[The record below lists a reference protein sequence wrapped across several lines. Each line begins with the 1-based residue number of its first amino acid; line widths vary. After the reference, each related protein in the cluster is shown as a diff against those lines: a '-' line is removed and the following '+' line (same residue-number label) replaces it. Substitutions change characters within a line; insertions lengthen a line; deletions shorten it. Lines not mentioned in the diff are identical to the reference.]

1 MIRTLIFAAVI
12 TGSWHFGTERDPL
25 GNPVY
30 FAEVVPD
37 SARPDIALKYSCGGV
52 VGVVLQFNL
61 GNIEYEGNQFSTD
74 EPAPEG
80 FRFQFPEGPYDTLA
94 KRAPITDGLS
104 TYEIK
109 GSEAAFIAGLMQ
121 DSENVSIKRE
131 SVSFTFPLEGAQ
143 AAIAEV
149 TDACPFK
156 YKS

>member
-1 MIRTLIFAAVI
+1 MIRTLMFAAAVAS
-12 TGSWHFGTERDPL
+12 GWHFGTERDPL
-25 GNPVY
+25 GQPVY
-30 FAEVVPD
+30 VAEVAPD
-37 SARPDIALKYSCGGV
+37 GARTLKYLCGGV

-61 GNIEYEGNQFSTD
+61 GEIEYGGNQFSTNEPTD
-74 EPAPEG
+74 EAFHFE
-80 FRFQFPEGPYDTLA
+80 FPEGPYDTLA

-121 DSENVSIKRE
+121 DSDSVSIKRE
-131 SVSFTFPLEGAQ
+131 SVSFTFTLDGAK

>member
-1 MIRTLIFAAVI
+1 MIRTLIFTAAI
-12 TGSWHFGTERDPL
+12 AGTWQFETERDPL

-30 FAEVVPD
+30 VAQVTPD
-37 SARPDIALKYSCGGV
+37 SARPDIALKFSCGGV

-61 GNIEYEGNQFSTD
+61 GDIEYSGSQFSTD

-94 KRAPITDGLS
+94 KRAPIADGLS

-121 DSENVSIKRE
+121 DSDSVSIKRE
-131 SVSFTFPLEGAQ
+131 SVSFTFPLSGAQ

-156 YKS
+156 YKN